1 MGATGGSVCRGW
13 WAGLVVVSLMAAAAP
28 AQAVPPARV
37 VSDFLEAR
45 ALVERRPAEAYRLAA
60 TLPVIEG
67 ADEVRWQL
75 RHDAARAAGLD
86 REAVEALEA
95 LERSTESEGE
105 RFEVRLE
112 RAELL
117 AKLGRTEES
126 NRLTV
131 ELLRQRDTIQGP
143 WLERRDEQ
151 ARLLRLAHDLAKAA
165 GRTEAARG
173 FATSLLVELPAEI
186 PTKLPGLVLA
196 PEQLSE
202 SQRWRRAGNQFDG
215 WDYAGA
221 RAEYERVKDQPERH
235 DEAIWKLGLIG
246 LRKLRDRPAEA
257 EQYFLE
263 LSKPGKERAEESLFL
278 LARAYMVQERYD
290 EARSALAEYVRRYPK
305 GEEVMLADYF
315 AGWLYYDHRENEQA
329 IAGFNAFIDKY
340 GRKAEKSS
348 YVYGFRAW
356 AYMRLGQWEKA
367 IEAWETLVP
376 FGNPLMEGKAYY
388 WEAYAEWKLG
398 RTDRALARLDRL
410 RDRWPLTY
418 YGMLGEQLRAELT
431 GGDARASAV
440 WWPRGGGA
448 ANDAPRVDVYAAKFA
463 RLKPDE
469 RAHWERVKTLAALG
483 EGAAARR
490 GFAPL
495 RKRLLTMVPRDEKES
510 WTHALDLL
518 VGDYHHMWESSWNSI
533 AGFPGMISPTGLRSV
548 MAYPRAYRGVVE
560 EVASEFG
567 LYPSFV
573 YSIMRQESR
582 FNPAQIS
589 GTDAMG
595 ALQMQPETAR
605 KVASEIGA
613 TFNLATFP
621 RPEVGFRYSGFYI
634 RKLADNFSGLW
645 VPTAAS
651 YNTGPGPIA
660 RWFRKNP
667 DVSFAWLIE
676 EFEYNEGRA
685 YGRKVVEHL
694 LRYLYLY
701 EPDEA
706 VRGAVLDKAF
716 PLSRDI
722 VIPEDVGY

>member
-1 MGATGGSVCRGW
+1 MGRW
-13 WAGLVVVSLMAAAAP
+13 RNRNRAGICLLGCLLLLPAAA
-28 AQAVPPARV
+28 QAMPPADV
-37 VSDFLEAR
+37 VARFLEAR
-45 ALVERRPAEAYRLAA
+45 SLVERRPEEAYRLAV
-60 TLPVIEG
+60 TLPTIDG

-75 RHDAARAAGLD
+75 LHDAARAAGLD
-86 REAVEALEA
+86 REAVTSLEA
-95 LERSTESEGE
+95 LERSTASDSE

-117 AKLGRTEES
+117 ARIGSTEAAAT
-126 NRLTV
+126 LCGT
-131 ELLRQRDTIQGP
+131 LLRERDDIKGS
-143 WLERRDEQ
+143 WLERRDEH
-151 ARLLRLAHDLAKAA
+151 ARLLRLAHDLAVAE
-165 GRTEAARG
+165 GRTQDARG
-173 FATSLLVELPAEI
+173 YATSLLVELPAEG
-186 PTKLPGLVLA
+186 PSRAPGLLVT
-196 PEQLSE
+196 PEALSDA
-202 SQRWRRAGNQFDG
+202 QRWRRAANQFDG
-215 WDYAGA
+215 WDYEGA
-221 RAEYERVKDQPERH
+221 RAEYERVKAQPERH

-263 LSKPGKERAEESLFL
+263 LSQPGKERAAESLFL

-290 EARSALAEYVRRYPK
+290 EARSALAEYVRRYPR
-305 GEEVMLADYF
+305 GEEVMQADYF

-329 IAGFNAFIDKY
+329 IPGFNAFIEKY

-367 IEAWETLVP
+367 IESWETLVP

-388 WEAYAEWKLG
+388 WQAYAQVKLG
-398 RTDRALARLDRL
+398 NLDAAEERLDRL
-410 RDRWPLTY
+410 RQRWPLTY
-418 YGMLGEQLRAELT
+418 YGMLGEQLRASMR
-431 GGDARASAV
+431 GADASASKV
-440 WWPRGGGA
+440 WWPSGGGQ
-448 ANDAPRVDVYAAKFA
+448 ANDRPRVDVFKAKFD
-463 RLKPDE
+463 RLRPVE
-469 RAHWERVKTLAALG
+469 RTQWERVKTLAALG
-483 EGAAARR
+483 EGAAARA
-490 GFAPL
+490 GFSPL
-495 RKRLLTMVPRDEKES
+495 RKRLLTMVPKGEKEA

-533 AGFPGMISPTGLRSV
+533 AGFPGMISPTALRSV
-548 MAYPRAYRGVVE
+548 MAYPRAYRPVVE

-567 LYPSFV
+567 LYPGFI

-595 ALQMQPETAR
+595 ALQMQPETAK
-605 KVASEIGA
+605 KVASELGI
-613 TFNLATFP
+613 TFHLATFA
-621 RPEVGFRYSGFYI
+621 RPEVGFRYSGFYMK
-634 RKLADNFSGLW
+634 RLVDNFSGLW
-645 VPTAAS
+645 VPAAAS

-667 DVSFAWLIE
+667 GVGFDWLIE

-685 YGRKVVEHL
+685 YGRKVVEHM

-701 EPDEA
+701 EPDA
-706 VRGAVLDKAF
+706 RIRGEVLDKAF

-722 VIPEDVGY
+722 ALPDDVGY